1 MVDVYVTCVN
11 IFIFK
16 NIFVCLV
23 LQRTLMLLHLRV
35 VCWKNI
41 YKKCIFFLQ
50 LTWKFLLP
58 QIIFLIV
65 WVFAHSYG
73 SCHNL
78 GFACIDQILD
88 HLLTHLYGNP
98 NFHQTSPWTRLYILM
113 LLPLAFQ
120 NRDSLYA
127 NLFADCVE
135 WTKIIQWW

>member
-1 MVDVYVTCVN
+1 VSIFLFSKTSLYAWYCKGLSCYFTSGLCVERTY
-11 IFIFK
+11 IK
-16 NIFVCLV
+16 NAF
-23 LQRTLMLLHLRV
+23 
-35 VCWKNI
+35 
-41 YKKCIFFLQ
+41 FFLQ